1 MTRYATALSRQV
13 VSIIIVLYS
22 IGFWRSANRLPPGPH
37 VTYPE
42 MIIIALI
49 GVVLVDAFIRT
60 LQLFSSRDP
69 IDIDI
74 DEDDSDYDGPR
85 HLPDA
90 PRAAVAV
97 IARLQTRSMTTLVAT
112 VLTVYAV
119 PRIGFF
125 EAVFIFLLLGFWFLG
140 LRRPLAL
147 VGTWAFSSFVIWFT
161 FTQLLVV
168 QRVPRGFL
176 SPWLF

>member
-13 VSIIIVLYS
+13 VSFIIVLYA

-42 MIIIALI
+42 LIIIALVGI
-49 GVVLVDAFIRT
+49 VLVDAFMRT
-60 LQLFSSRDP
+60 LQLLSSRDP
-69 IDIDI
+69 ISIDL

-90 PRAAVAV
+90 PGAALAV
-97 IARLQTRSMTTLVAT
+97 IARLQTRTLTTLFAT
-112 VLTVYAV
+112 VLMVYAV

-125 EAVFIFLLLGFWFLG
+125 EAIFLFLLLGYWFLG
-140 LRRPLAL
+140 LRRPLSL
-147 VGTWAFSSFVIWFT
+147 FVTWVFSSLLIWFT